1 MRILLLTDWPEAGG
15 GVETYV
21 MQLARG
27 LREAGDEVRLLTSS
41 VGGGAAVADY
51 VAFGSR
57 NPALQS
63 GLQIANPSAAGAVRR
78 AIADFKP
85 HVAHVS
91 MFEMYLSPSVLAAL
105 RGVPTVLNIAYYKPV
120 CPNGLKLLPDDSR
133 CTVRQGAVC
142 WRGGC
147 TTLAHW
153 LRDRIRYARID
164 REVARVAAVV
174 TCSDWLC
181 RELRDAGIESAWSP
195 WPVELP
201 GATFRRARAAEPLFV
216 FTGRLAREKGVATLL
231 HAIARVRDQ
240 GVAAR
245 LRVVGDGP
253 ERPALD
259 RLTQKLGLRNAVE
272 FTGWVP
278 LPDVEAHLTD
288 AWALVAPSVW
298 AEPLGLTA
306 LEAIVRGIP
315 VVASAAGG
323 FTETVEPGVSG
334 LLFPNGDAEALARCL
349 VDIASGRALTA
360 AVPIATAEAM
370 MARHHPG
377 THLAWLR
384 ALLLEIAA

>member
-1 MRILLLTDWPEAGG
+1 MRVLLVTDWPEAGG

-27 LREAGDEVRLLTSS
+27 LREAGEEVRVLTSS

-57 NPALQS
+57 NPAWQS
-63 GLQIANPSAAGAVRR
+63 VLQITNPFAASAVRR
-78 AIADFKP
+78 AIADFNP
-85 HVAHVS
+85 DVAHVS

-105 RGVPTVLNIAYYKPV
+105 RGVPTLLNIAYYKPV

-147 TTLAHW
+147 TPLVHW
-153 LRDRIRYARID
+153 LRDRIRYARIN
-164 REVARVAAVV
+164 REVASVASVV
-174 TCSDWLC
+174 TCSDWLQ
-181 RELRDAGIESAWSP
+181 RELRKAGIEAAWSP

-201 GATFRRARAAEPLFV
+201 GTTFRRARAAEPLFV

-231 HAIARVRDQ
+231 HAVARVRDQ
-240 GVAAR
+240 GVGAR

-253 ERPALD
+253 ERPALE
-259 RLTQKLGLRNAVE
+259 RLTGELDLRGLIE
-272 FTGWVP
+272 FIGWVP
-278 LPDVEAHLTD
+278 LAEVEAHLSD

-315 VVASAAGG
+315 VIASAAGG
-323 FTETVEPGVSG
+323 FAETVEPGVSG
-334 LLFPNGDAEALARCL
+334 LLFPNGDAGALAQCL
-349 VDIASGRALTA
+349 VDVASGRALA
-360 AVPIATAEAM
+360 AGVPIATAEAL
-370 MARHHPG
+370 MARHHPD
-377 THLAWLR
+377 THIAWLR
-384 ALLLEIAA
+384 ALLSEIAA